1 MCRLCDAPTVEAL
14 PHWERGTVGVLCVD
28 GPHAVPVSTAT
39 RAGDRRIL
47 LALGGGRETLARLR
61 ADPGVALCLFGPG
74 FAFSAY
80 GAASVLQ
87 HELAAAP
94 SVTVVE
100 LRVERLQDHL
110 ADERTDL
117 LDGVRWRWR
126 EAQVAESDRELLDE
140 LDRLAG

>member
-1 MCRLCDAPTVEAL
+1 VDAL

-28 GPHAVPVSTAT
+28 GPHAIPVSTAT
-39 RAGDRRIL
+39 RAGALRVL
-47 LALGGGRETLARLR
+47 LTLGGGRETLTRLR
-61 ADPGVALCLFGPG
+61 ADPRVALCLLGPG

-80 GAASVLQ
+80 GAASALEQKLSV
-87 HELAAAP
+87 AP

-100 LRVERLQDHL
+100 LRIEYLQDHL

-126 EAQVAESDRELLDE
+126 EAEASDTDRQLIDE
-140 LDRLAG
+140 LERLAG